1 MGGERHQVH
10 GQAHVNELPKMNIK
24 RGLCEQSYQKLIT
37 ETTKNSI
44 YPRTTR
50 TRTRTRIRIRIR
62 TRLRTRTLS
71 ANHRSCL
78 WLNVLTSQI
87 SYIRDLMTSNPSD
100 DVIQHRVTSAYSV
113 A

>member
-24 RGLCEQSYQKLIT
+24 RGLCEQSYKKLIT

-50 TRTRTRIRIRIR
+50 TRTRTRI
-62 TRLRTRTLS
+62 RTRTLS